1 MKLGDRHWD
10 ISGVALGGNT
20 FGWTA
25 DEAMTSDILDAYA
38 DLGGTLVDTADVYS
52 AWVDGH
58 EGGESELAM
67 KPWLARPGNR
77 DRLLIAT
84 KVGSKDSRK
93 GLRPENIHA
102 AVEESCERLGI
113 DTIDLYYAHFD
124 EPDVPIDEVASA
136 FHDLVEQGTIREIG
150 MSNLEPD
157 RLRAWCNAAREHGYH
172 MPIALQPHFN
182 VVHRAEFESERLD
195 IAREWNLGVFP
206 YFSLASGF
214 LTGKYH
220 RGDKLEGDR
229 AGMVAPYVSAQAFD
243 VVGAVTRI
251 ARDKDVAPAAVAL
264 AWLIAQPTIAAPL
277 ASARNL
283 GQLEGIMQ
291 ASSVEL
297 SQEEIDELTRLSD
310 GL

>member
-1 MKLGDRHWD
+1 M
-10 ISGVALGGNT
+10 
-20 FGWTA
+20 
-25 DEAMTSDILDAYA
+25 
-38 DLGGTLVDTADVYS
+38 
-52 AWVDGH
+52 
-58 EGGESELAM
+58 
-67 KPWLARPGNR
+67 
-77 DRLLIAT
+77 
-84 KVGSKDSRK
+84 
-93 GLRPENIHA
+93 
-102 AVEESCERLGI
+102 
-113 DTIDLYYAHFD
+113 
-124 EPDVPIDEVASA
+124 
-136 FHDLVEQGTIREIG
+136 
-150 MSNLEPD
+150 
-157 RLRAWCNAAREHGYH
+157 
-172 MPIALQPHFN
+172 
-182 VVHRAEFESERLD
+182 
-195 IAREWNLGVFP
+195 
-206 YFSLASGF
+206 ASGF

-243 VVGAVTRI
+243 VVDAVTRI